1 MIRNSRSVVVSGR
14 LHLRQTSNNHQV
26 KQDKI
31 SEISGSMCQ
40 NSTLF
45 SIENIQVVVKRNRNK
60 PFENFNALDGMAQEF
75 QHRFSSLFQ
84 ENLLGVILYNQT
96 CHGPSQHTNS
106 FDVLNK
112 SIQQRQRT

>member
-45 SIENIQVVVKRNRNK
+45 SIENIQVVIDVGQSRIQMQMRTV
-60 PFENFNALDGMAQEF
+60 LLHQ
-75 QHRFSSLFQ
+75 QHEGGIHSLM
-84 ENLLGVILYNQT
+84 LL
-96 CHGPSQHTNS
+96 
-106 FDVLNK
+106 
-112 SIQQRQRT
+112 